1 MVMGSLRRACS
12 ASLDPFSNGELIK
25 KIEDLTLKFQIS
37 EENTHANDLD
47 SEDFQEISLLS
58 VKFMEE
64 FELLENI
71 ILANIK
77 RKANNVDLPFSLR
90 TRKSYSGRSGL
101 ERTVFVKDPI
111 LLAALQE
118 SQEQQTP
125 YVDPSVVSSSDTDKN
140 VYDLKGKKG
149 CLTNFSK
156 LRLLL
161 RFQVS
166 MGIS

>member
-1 MVMGSLRRACS
+1 MRRACS

-101 ERTVFVKDPI
+101 ER
-111 LLAALQE
+111 
-118 SQEQQTP
+118 
-125 YVDPSVVSSSDTDKN
+125 
-140 VYDLKGKKG
+140 
-149 CLTNFSK
+149 
-156 LRLLL
+156 
-161 RFQVS
+161 
-166 MGIS
+166 